1 MKRAVPSGKRL
12 NHEPPAVTAKLGW
25 RYHHIGIPYTQPRAQ
40 EHYVAHLGVH
50 VAGFETSPYGIEWI
64 RFEPHCQVPE
74 IVRIVPHIA
83 FAVDDLDE
91 ALKGR
96 EILIAPNEPSAGV
109 RVAFILDDGAPVE
122 LLQFDPTP
130 FSAKSSDRC
139 GPRGGPG
146 DTSPRMQR
154 PPAPATQR

>member
-1 MKRAVPSGKRL
+1 MKRDRKRL
-12 NHEPPAVTAKLGW
+12 KHELPAVTAKLGW
-25 RYHHIGIPYTQPRAQ
+25 RYHHLGIPHTQPRAR
-40 EHYVAHLGVH
+40 ELHVAHLGVH

-74 IVRIVPHIA
+74 IVRNVPHIA

-96 EILIAPNEPSAGV
+96 EILIAPNQPSAGV

-122 LLQFDPTP
+122 LLQFDRAGEPG
-130 FSAKSSDRC
+130 AKRKRAAAGRAARKSKTRSR
-139 GPRGGPG
+139 
-146 DTSPRMQR
+146 
-154 PPAPATQR
+154 

>member
-1 MKRAVPSGKRL
+1 MTVTRRKRL

-25 RYHHIGIPYTQPRAQ
+25 RYHHLGIPYTQPRAG

-50 VAGFETSPYGIEWI
+50 VTGFESSPFGIEWM

-74 IVRIVPHIA
+74 IVRRVPHLA
-83 FAVDDLDE
+83 FAVDNLDE

-96 EILIAPNEPSAGV
+96 EILIAPNEPSPGV

-122 LLQFDPTP
+122 LLE
-130 FSAKSSDRC
+130 FSMAKRAESCRS
-139 GPRGGPG
+139 
-146 DTSPRMQR
+146 
-154 PPAPATQR
+154 

>member
-1 MKRAVPSGKRL
+1 VIAIGDFDREEAWMMGKRL

-25 RYHHIGIPYTQPRAQ
+25 RYHHIGIPHTQPRAQ
-40 EHYVAHLGVH
+40 EHHVAHLGVH

-64 RFEPHCQVPE
+64 RFEPHCGVPA
-74 IVRIVPHIA
+74 IVRTVPHIA

-96 EILIAPNEPSAGV
+96 EILIAPTEPSVGV

-122 LLQFDPTP
+122 LLQFYA
-130 FSAKSSDRC
+130 AK
-139 GPRGGPG
+139 PV
-146 DTSPRMQR
+146 R
-154 PPAPATQR
+154 PKASRLS